1 MRAGVLFDPTAVNWV
16 MNVLQA
22 ASYLGVSS
30 DVIENLVTNRTIP
43 FTRVGDR
50 VIFSK
55 MALDQWIYAKSME
68 NLTEDLPSLG
78 FHGLKGR

>member
-1 MRAGVLFDPTAVNWV
+1 MLFDPTGVNWV

-30 DVIENLVTNRTIP
+30 NVIEDLVARKLVP

-50 VIFSK
+50 VVFSK